1 MAKKKADTVL
11 ARAATRVGRALGTAA
26 RTLAA
31 AGGRSKAAKPAAK
44 PAKVVKVVKTIA
56 ARTPRPA
63 NTPVPQKVKRG
74 QVVDERA
81 IVRASAAPRW
91 SNRKPR

>member
-1 MAKKKADTVL
+1 MATKKAVKP
-11 ARAATRVGRALGTAA
+11 
-26 RTLAA
+26 
-31 AGGRSKAAKPAAK
+31 SAAK
-44 PAKVVKVVKTIA
+44 
-56 ARTPRPA
+56 TPRPA
-63 NTPVPQKVKRG
+63 NTPVPQKVKGG

>member
-11 ARAATRVGRALGTAA
+11 ARAAARVGRALGTAA
-26 RTLAA
+26 RKLAPA
-31 AGGRSKAAKPAAK
+31 AGRSKAAKPAAK
-44 PAKVVKVVKTIA
+44 KAVRTTAVK
-56 ARTPRPA
+56 TPRPA

-91 SNRKPR
+91 SNRRPR

>member
-1 MAKKKADTVL
+1 MAKKKTGTVL
-11 ARAATRVGRALGTAA
+11 ARAAARVGRTLGTAA
-26 RTLAA
+26 RKLAP
-31 AGGRSKAAKPAAK
+31 AGGRSKPAKPVAK
-44 PAKVVKVVKTIA
+44 RTVKTSA
-56 ARTPRPA
+56 ATAPRPA

-91 SNRKPR
+91 ANRKPR

>member
-1 MAKKKADTVL
+1 MAK
-11 ARAATRVGRALGTAA
+11 RATDSA
-26 RTLAA
+26 
-31 AGGRSKAAKPAAK
+31 P
-44 PAKVVKVVKTIA
+44 VKTVA
-56 ARTPRPA
+56 VKAPRTPD
-63 NTPVPQKVKRG
+63 TPVPQKVKGG

>member
-1 MAKKKADTVL
+1 MAKKKAVK
-11 ARAATRVGRALGTAA
+11 ATAA
-26 RTLAA
+26 
-31 AGGRSKAAKPAAK
+31 KA
-44 PAKVVKVVKTIA
+44 
-56 ARTPRPA
+56 PRPA
-63 NTPVPQKVKRG
+63 NTPVPQKVKGG

>member
-44 PAKVVKVVKTIA
+44 PAKVVKTIA
-56 ARTPRPA
+56 PKTPRPA

>member
-1 MAKKKADTVL
+1 MAKKKTLSVIGK
-11 ARAATRVGRALGTAA
+11 AAARVGRTLGKAT
-26 RTLAA
+26 RTLAPGA
-31 AGGRSKAAKPAAK
+31 KAAKPAAAKAVK
-44 PAKVVKVVKTIA
+44 PVAPKVP
-56 ARTPRPA
+56 RTSD
-63 NTPVPQKVKRG
+63 TPVPQKVKRG

>member
-1 MAKKKADTVL
+1 MAKKTAVT
-11 ARAATRVGRALGTAA
+11 TTAA
-26 RTLAA
+26 
-31 AGGRSKAAKPAAK
+31 K
-44 PAKVVKVVKTIA
+44 
-56 ARTPRPA
+56 TPRPA
-63 NTPVPQKVKRG
+63 NTPVPRKVKRG